1 MKKAKLK
8 KQVTE
13 KDKTKVQEKFNIKT
27 KIITAI
33 LMLALLVGFY
43 FLTVKILDN
52 RKPDTSD
59 IEDNVDVRKSN
70 DIDYSDVENMV
81 ASSYYLLLNK
91 ADDSSNDEYD
101 AYINSLKMIGYPIE
115 FYYIDLSKDVNK
127 EVLSDKEQIKNLK
140 DLKVK
145 DTTLIYIEDGKIKD
159 TYVGS
164 SKIIEYLSSFFT
176 TEDSNETSNETSTS
190 NKENSNKQEENKSNS
205 NSK

>member
-145 DTTLIYIEDGKIKD
+145 DTTLIYVEDGKIKD